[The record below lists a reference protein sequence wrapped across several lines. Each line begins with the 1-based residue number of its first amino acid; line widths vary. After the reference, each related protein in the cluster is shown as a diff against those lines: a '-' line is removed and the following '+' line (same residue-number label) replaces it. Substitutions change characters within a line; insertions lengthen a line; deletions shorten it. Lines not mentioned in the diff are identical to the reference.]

1 MAKEWILLILAICAV
16 PICSTTDQ
24 TFLDSIKKILPI
36 LDPPPSQIST
46 VFCGNIYQE
55 YNLIKLFSTDN
66 NGSTFTPTST
76 IGSYTD
82 PFQHLFIVDINQCR
96 PTQLMSIF
104 TKNQLGLSYSRWI
117 IIDTGKP
124 FGVIDI
130 QQIQEVFRDVALSQ
144 ASEIIFLKS
153 DKEVIKVF
161 MVYKMERIHSSTLIF
176 EDIGYFPN
184 AFSSHFIDTRG
195 HKVTS
200 MRRKDMKGVGLPI
213 ASVLRNPDSINHY
226 FDFVDIEV
234 DSIGKSGHRLGVNV
248 LQFMNATPEII
259 LNNSWGSFNATSQ
272 QWTGML
278 GDMISGRAEFG
289 GAPLL
294 IASERVDVI
303 EYMSVNL
310 ESWTKIVFRAPKLSY
325 TTNVYL
331 LPFAKS
337 VWVAAIILFAVM
349 TLLLLAAS
357 IGEWKLGR
365 AGSTEEQRPRF
376 IDIVFVIFSAI
387 CNQGSSF
394 NVHSVGG
401 RIILLSCLVLVVCLF
416 VSYCAFIVVLLQ
428 SPSTDI
434 KTAQDVLNSRMQIGA
449 EDTVYNRYWLKVL
462 RS

>member
-1 MAKEWILLILAICAV
+1 MAKEWILLILVIWAE
-16 PICSTTDQ
+16 PIYSTTDP
-24 TFLDSIKKILPI
+24 TYLDSIERILPI
-36 LDPPPSQIST
+36 LNPSPSQIST
-46 VFCGNIYQE
+46 VFCGNIHQE

-66 NGSTFTPTST
+66 NSGPIFTPTST
-76 IGSYTD
+76 IASYSGQ
-82 PFQHLFIVDINQCR
+82 FQHLFIVDINQCH
-96 PTQLMSIF
+96 PSQLLPIFSKNEMS
-104 TKNQLGLSYSRWI
+104 LSFSRWL

-124 FGVIDI
+124 SGAIDI
-130 QQIQEVFRDVALSQ
+130 QQIQEVFRDVELSQ
-144 ASEIIFLKS
+144 SSEIMFLEYDAEFLK
-153 DKEVIKVF
+153 VL
-161 MVYKMERIHSSTLIF
+161 MVYKMDRVHSSTLVF
-176 EDIGYFPN
+176 EEMGYFPN
-184 AFSSHFIDTRG
+184 ASSSHFIDTRI

-234 DSIGKSGHRLGVNV
+234 DTVGKSGHRLGVSV

-278 GDMISGRAEFG
+278 GDIISGRAEFG
-289 GAPLL
+289 GTPSF
-294 IASERVDVI
+294 IVSERADVI
-303 EYMSVNL
+303 EYMSVSL

-337 VWVAAIILFAVM
+337 VWVAAIILFAVI

-357 IGEWKLGR
+357 IGEWKLSKTG
-365 AGSTEEQRPRF
+365 ATEEQRPRF
-376 IDIVFVIFSAI
+376 IDILFVIFSAI

-428 SPSTDI
+428 SPSTNI

-449 EDTVYNRYWLKVL
+449 EDTVYNRYWLKV
-462 RS
+462 